1 MSYDSPKRKREEER
15 PLTPTLRTTSLVPRF
30 QQLSDCD
37 DTDGSGSPRTQVAG
51 RFQRLDLDQ
60 QDHGFELDASSRE
73 TKRLAWGPEDQA
85 FRDGGCSGLIPQ
97 QMSTKTPSCD
107 AEGSLRAESAILV
120 DRDLKPPASETHG
133 RPKSPSLGGEISDQY
148 WHESEITG
156 HDPDDPNDDGYGIN
170 GIGFKPTPAI
180 AWARSQKRKQ
190 QLADYRSREA
200 KEARQRRSERRRWS
214 SAEMKSDNSTL
225 EEEKR
230 GKVRFEEG

>member
-1 MSYDSPKRKREEER
+1 MSFDSPKRKRGEEE
-15 PLTPTLRTTSLVPRF
+15 PLTPSIHTTSLVSRF
-30 QQLSDCD
+30 QQLSDSD
-37 DTDGSGSPRTQVAG
+37 DQDGRGSPRTQVAG

-60 QDHGFELDASSRE
+60 QDHNFQLDPDGRE
-73 TKRLAWGPEDQA
+73 SKRLAWSSEDTA
-85 FRDGGCSGLIPQ
+85 FQNAGCSGLIPQ
-97 QMSTKTPSCD
+97 QLSSRTATSH
-107 AEGSLRAESAILV
+107 AEGFLRAQSATF
-120 DRDLKPPASETHG
+120 DGRDLMPPSNETHG
-133 RPKSPSLGGEISDQY
+133 RPKSPSLSGEISDQY

-200 KEARQRRSERRRWS
+200 REARQRRSERRRLG
-214 SAEMKSDNSTL
+214 SAEIKSDNSTL
-225 EEEKR
+225 ENERE